1 MASKK
6 HWDMIYDKTN
16 PFSLPQDIAKQV
28 KMIAHSQGNGQ
39 DLDRMQYLW
48 IYVTP
53 VESDFVNGAERQEQ
67 CLAADDWLNILD
79 EAATL
84 GTECVVISTGEG
96 LDDHPEVLAM
106 CSWAQE
112 THEMLVGLH
121 VYNKPLSE
129 SETRKLTTLDPD
141 LFGLFVDA
149 DLIDRMP
156 VPDETGIRVYR
167 ADCDGRETMVGN
179 CTIPEGMTC
188 VGPNGKMYACG
199 YVYGSKKYA
208 MGHCFEKQLGAV
220 MADEQIPR
228 MIPRG
233 DAGKQR
239 RCNGCPPLMQRMLE
253 GAVKSG
259 RVYRTSGTNKNH

>member
-96 LDDHPEVLAM
+96 SSDHPSPGM
-106 CSWAQE
+106 YRGQE
-112 THEMLVGLH
+112 SQMLVGARIQQ
-121 VYNKPLSE
+121 LS
-129 SETRKLTTLDPD
+129 P
-141 LFGLFVDA
+141 
-149 DLIDRMP
+149 
-156 VPDETGIRVYR
+156 R
-167 ADCDGRETMVGN
+167 ARH
-179 CTIPEGMTC
+179 
-188 VGPNGKMYACG
+188 
-199 YVYGSKKYA
+199 GS
-208 MGHCFEKQLGAV
+208 
-220 MADEQIPR
+220 
-228 MIPRG
+228 
-233 DAGKQR
+233 
-239 RCNGCPPLMQRMLE
+239 
-253 GAVKSG
+253 
-259 RVYRTSGTNKNH
+259 